1 MLRLIII
8 YGIVTN
14 LVTFAAYGIDKLRA
28 RRGGRRSPE
37 RILLIMSA
45 IGGSMGAIVAMQ
57 LLRHKTQ
64 HAQFHYAVPAMLLIH
79 ATVMIYILLR
89 FYA

>member
-8 YGIVTN
+8 YGIVIN
-14 LVTFAAYGIDKLRA
+14 LVTFAAYGIDKLQA
-28 RRGGRRSPE
+28 RRGGRRTPE

-64 HAQFHYAVPAMLLIH
+64 HAWFHYGVPAMLLIH

>member
-57 LLRHKTQ
+57 WLRHKTQ
-64 HAQFHYAVPAMLLIH
+64 HAQFHYGVPAMLLIH

>member
-8 YGIVTN
+8 YGIVIN

-28 RRGGRRSPE
+28 KRGGRRIPE
-37 RILLIMSA
+37 RALLILSV

-64 HAQFHYAVPAMLLIH
+64 HAQFHYGVPAMLLIH

>member
-8 YGIVTN
+8 YGIVIN

-28 RRGGRRSPE
+28 KRGGRRIPE

-64 HAQFHYAVPAMLLIH
+64 HAQFHYGVPAMLLIH

>member
-64 HAQFHYAVPAMLLIH
+64 HAQFHYGVPAMLLIH

>member
-8 YGIVTN
+8 YGIVIN
-14 LVTFAAYGIDKLRA
+14 LIAFAMYGIDKLRA
-28 RRGGRRSPE
+28 RRGGRRTPE

-64 HAQFHYAVPAMLLIH
+64 HAQFHYGVPAMLLIH